1 MEAVK
6 KKINRVEPEK
16 GDIPDSESVQ
26 KSVSKE
32 KFNNNITFDIWK
44 KRKKAIEHDWKI

>member
-1 MEAVK
+1 MPFRLRLQGITLQK
-6 KKINRVEPEK
+6 P
-16 GDIPDSESVQ
+16 PESVQ

>member
-1 MEAVK
+1 MSLQMHQG
-6 KKINRVEPEK
+6 NLFLY
-16 GDIPDSESVQ
+16 ESVQ